1 MRSRECSVKRLDE
14 GLYKVTTQGNMVLGE
29 VRHSGHKVWT
39 ARTPGGKVY
48 DVASKE
54 AAICILCDHFAVP
67 VVTDAA

>member
-1 MRSRECSVKRLDE
+1 MRSRECNVKRLDE
-14 GLYKVTTQGNMVLGE
+14 GHYKVTTQGNMVLGE

-54 AAICILCDHFAVP
+54 AAICTLCDHFAIRMEP
-67 VVTDAA
+67 DAA